1 MKQLHPTTRKALE
14 QATSIYQPK
23 GFRSIEDIR
32 KFWFLRHGAS
42 GFLNI
47 KEITP
52 QMVREIRTLI
62 VKKKRAS

>member
-1 MKQLHPTTRKALE
+1 MKKLHPATRKALE

-23 GFRSIEDIR
+23 GFHSTEDIR

-47 KEITP
+47 KEVTP
-52 QMVREIRTLI
+52 QMVQEIRTLI
-62 VKKKRAS
+62 PNPKRAS